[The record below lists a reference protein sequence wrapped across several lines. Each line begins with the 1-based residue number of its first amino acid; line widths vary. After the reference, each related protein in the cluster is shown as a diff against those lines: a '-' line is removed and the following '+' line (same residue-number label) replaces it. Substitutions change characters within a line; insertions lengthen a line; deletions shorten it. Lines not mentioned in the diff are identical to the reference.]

1 MAKQKTIEVPWDV
14 FEALV
19 DTVRDA
25 HPNYTDLGMATE
37 GYQNIVLWSG
47 PGNHG
52 IALIITP
59 QREDQEDED
68 PSDGGTAEAAAGV
81 ADESIEASIARLR
94 EAWNTAPSHPA

>member
-25 HPNYTDLGMATE
+25 HPNYTDLPTATE
-37 GYQNIVLWSG
+37 GHPNIVLWSG

-59 QREDQEDED
+59 QREDQDDED
-68 PSDGGTAEAAAGV
+68 QGRTGTAGAAAGV
-81 ADESIEASIARLR
+81 ADAPRRRSVAI
-94 EAWNTAPSHPA
+94 TAHPT